1 MQNYMDLE
9 LLNEVRDVKE
19 LLSNIHLNNEIMI
32 TFDLK
37 KYFSVRLGII
47 DVLLRRKIYVRAVDG
62 VSFRVYEGE
71 VFCLAGESGCGK
83 TTTGR
88 TVIGLTLPTSGYVI
102 YRPRREVAKKLIE
115 LGYEPIKGDYFLLND
130 LFKVRKINKLLRREL
145 QIIFQDPY
153 SALNPRHTVGYIVE
167 EPLIIQGF
175 KDREERRRI
184 VYQVLRDVKLTPPED
199 FINRRPHQLSGGQRQ
214 RVVIARALVLN
225 PRFIVADEPVSMLD
239 VSIRAEILKLMLEL
253 REKRK
258 LTYLFITHDLAT
270 ARLICNRIAI
280 MYLGKIVE
288 QGRVTDVLTNPQ
300 HPYTKALM
308 LAIPEPEPERK
319 RLRIKLP
326 IKGEVP
332 SAINIP
338 PGCRFHPRCPH
349 TMDLCRR
356 KEPPLIKVDTEH
368 FVACWLYAKR

>member
-1 MQNYMDLE
+1 MQNHIDLE

-32 TFDLK
+32 TFNLK
-37 KYFSVRLGII
+37 KYFPVRLGIV
-47 DVLLRRKIYVRAVDG
+47 DVLLRRKIYVKAVDG
-62 VSFRVYEGE
+62 ISFRVHEGE

-102 YRPRREVAKKLIE
+102 YKPRREVAKELIK

-130 LFKVRKINKLLRREL
+130 LFKVKKINKLLRREL

-270 ARLICNRIAI
+270 ARLICNRIAV

-288 QGRVTDVLTNPQ
+288 QGRVIDVLTNPQ

-319 RLRIKLP
+319 HLRIKLP

-338 PGCRFHPRCPH
+338 PGCRFHPRCPY

-356 KEPPLIKVDTEH
+356 KEPPLVKVDTDH

>member
-1 MQNYMDLE
+1 MQNHIDLE

-32 TFDLK
+32 TFNLK
-37 KYFSVRLGII
+37 KYFPVRLGII
-47 DVLLRRKIYVRAVDG
+47 DVLLRRKIYVKAVDG
-62 VSFRVYEGE
+62 ISFRVREGE

-102 YRPRREVAKKLIE
+102 YKPRRELAKELIE

-167 EPLIIQGF
+167 EPLIIQGL
-175 KDREERRRI
+175 KDREERRRM

-199 FINRRPHQLSGGQRQ
+199 FISRRPHQLSGGQRQ
-214 RVVIARALVLN
+214 RVVVARALVLN

-253 REKRK
+253 KERRG

-270 ARLICNRIAI
+270 ARLICNRIAV

-288 QGRVTDVLTNPQ
+288 LGPTDVVIGNPL
-300 HPYTKALM
+300 HPYTRALVA
-308 LAIPEPEPERK
+308 AIPEPDPSNRLKMRK
-319 RLRIKLP
+319 LD

-338 PGCRFHPRCPH
+338 PGCRFHPRCPY
-349 TMDLCRR
+349 TFDRCREA
-356 KEPPLIKVDTEH
+356 EPPVMEIEPDHYVS
-368 FVACWLYAKR
+368 CWLYAKE